1 MVDYNHWCQKTSC
14 SDQHLSSF
22 VLHWLFKQN
31 PVKVPWP
38 ISLGIVSNLLMLQ
51 MNLRTKSLEEQ
62 RYVTIYFT
70 IWWKLKLYCTA
81 DMRSSYLSPK
91 IFNQTL
97 LTFNRKNRFAK
108 STNYTK
114 NSDDRV
120 NDNGYLEIINFYN

>member
-1 MVDYNHWCQKTSC
+1 
-14 SDQHLSSF
+14 
-22 VLHWLFKQN
+22 
-31 PVKVPWP
+31 
-38 ISLGIVSNLLMLQ
+38 
-51 MNLRTKSLEEQ
+51 
-62 RYVTIYFT
+62 
-70 IWWKLKLYCTA
+70 
-81 DMRSSYLSPK
+81 MRSSYLSPK